1 MSSYDQYG
9 RARRQHRG
17 TFTYWVPLVFTVTVA
32 TVGIAAWIWS
42 ERRDDEDDRPPRPP
56 GADLNPSSV
65 HHQDTGYPP
74 QNYPQGPGYPQQ
86 GYSQQPGTYP
96 AQAPGYPPGYPPVP
110 GEPYGRN
117 PDGSIRTGPP
127 SYTELRPGED
137 AYGTVEHQQPQSYIA
152 QMSGALGGALRR
164 TPSPQQF
171 IDGATR
177 SVAAGVAAA
186 GAAVGS
192 ALFSIR
198 EENAYTDHKTWS
210 EEAEIRRPGGSPDA
224 PARSAEKRSG
234 NKTGSSAAPATASS
248 GRRKTVAIVIS
259 ADSNHHHDGLDE
271 EDHFHEH
278 TVCNHTC
285 RYLNCANHLVYLIP
299 PPAEHGLLE
308 DTTLRPY
315 ILSRAEGTPTRF
327 WCQPSSRIIELVILE
342 HRP

>member
-1 MSSYDQYG
+1 MSSYDSYG

-42 ERRDDEDDRPPRPP
+42 ERGDDEDEQPPRPP
-56 GADLNPSSV
+56 GTEFNPPASV
-65 HHQDTGYPP
+65 
-74 QNYPQGPGYPQQ
+74 YPQDSGYQSQGYQQGPTYPQQ
-86 GYSQQPGTYP
+86 GYPQQPPGTHP
-96 AQAPGYPPGYPPVP
+96 AQQAPGYPSGYPPVP

-127 SYTELRPGED
+127 SYAEVRPGEV

-152 QMSGALGGALRR
+152 QMSGALGGAMRR

-192 ALFSIR
+192 VGALFSIK

-210 EEAEIRRPGGSPDA
+210 EEAEVRRPGAGPDV
-224 PARSAEKRSG
+224 PGRSVEKRSG
-234 NKTGSSAAPATASS
+234 NKTGSSIASGTAS
-248 GRRKTVAIVIS
+248 GNRRRTVAVVIS
-259 ADSNHHHDGLDE
+259 ADSEHHDGLGDE
-271 EDHFHEH
+271 DNFHEH
-278 TVCNHTC
+278 AV
-285 RYLNCANHLVYLIP
+285 
-299 PPAEHGLLE
+299 
-308 DTTLRPY
+308 
-315 ILSRAEGTPTRF
+315 
-327 WCQPSSRIIELVILE
+327 RIIPFLHIDLC
-342 HRP
+342 